1 MTRTTPCT
9 FYLQHMSCLA
19 TGEYACR
26 TMVASTPKDYLEKPL
41 SSQLSRE
48 EQQKS
53 PSCTA
58 IIQLRIV
65 ALQCVHV
72 GEVVCGL
79 HDQIISPVCDVTH
92 VRKCSRPSPT

>member
-9 FYLQHMSCLA
+9 FHLQHMSCLA

-53 PSCTA
+53 PSSTD
-58 IIQLRIV
+58 IFQLGIV

-79 HDQIISPVCDVTH
+79 HDLIISPGGDVTH
-92 VRKCSRPSPT
+92 ARKCIRPSPS

>member
-48 EQQKS
+48 EQQKI
-53 PSCTA
+53 TF
-58 IIQLRIV
+58 
-65 ALQCVHV
+65 VH
-72 GEVVCGL
+72 
-79 HDQIISPVCDVTH
+79 
-92 VRKCSRPSPT
+92 

>member
-9 FYLQHMSCLA
+9 FHLQHISCLA
-19 TGEYACR
+19 TGGYACR

-53 PSCTA
+53 PLCTD
-58 IIQLRIV
+58 IFQLRIV

-79 HDQIISPVCDVTH
+79 HDQIISPDGDVTQ
-92 VRKCSRPSPT
+92 VRKCTRPSPS